1 MGSSAGASIQA
12 EYLVRGNPLGNR
24 DMMADG
30 YEKGLGFLKGV
41 AIDQHFTQRSRMK
54 DMKALVKTYPQFL
67 GIGIDE
73 TTAILVEGTKA
84 TVMGKN
90 DVFFLS
96 VSAEDSESNPTPK
109 ASIDQLSDG
118 GVYDLEK
125 KEIIVEAKP
134 DSYE

>member
-1 MGSSAGASIQA
+1 
-12 EYLVRGNPLGNR
+12 
-24 DMMADG
+24 
-30 YEKGLGFLKGV
+30 
-41 AIDQHFTQRSRMK
+41 MK

-90 DVFFLS
+90 DVYFLS
-96 VSAEDSESNPTPK
+96 AATQDSESDRDMES
-109 ASIDQLSDG
+109 SIDQLSEG

-134 DSYE
+134 DSSE